1 MIRTTLAVLLIATAA
16 GCDVGANGAP
26 SPSERAE
33 QSDSA
38 PASADHAVAGS
49 AADGS
54 AADGAVDSI
63 KPPAATPPTIKP
75 EAAKTEPAKTVDKSF
90 DDLKFEMAVGDPFR
104 RELLTDEIE
113 ALGGRTIRIRGYILP
128 PPQKRGLKS
137 FVLVRDNMECC
148 FGPGAALYDCIL
160 IEMAP
165 GKTAEFST
173 RPVAVEGEFAIE
185 VFPGPDDTPLAIYR
199 MTGQSVK

>member
-1 MIRTTLAVLLIATAA
+1 MNRVLLATLLIVTIA
-16 GCDVGANGAP
+16 GCDVGADGAP
-26 SPSERAE
+26 SATKEPAEIGAAQAE
-33 QSDSA
+33 Q
-38 PASADHAVAGS
+38 
-49 AADGS
+49 
-54 AADGAVDSI
+54 
-63 KPPAATPPTIKP
+63 
-75 EAAKTEPAKTVDKSF
+75 TEPAVAKNDPPPAVAPPPVPERTVDKSF
-90 DDLKFEMAVGDPFR
+90 DDLKFEMAEGERFR
-104 RELLTDEIE
+104 LELLTDEIE
-113 ALGGRTIRIRGYILP
+113 ALEGKSIRIRGYILP

-173 RPVAVEGEFAIE
+173 RPVSVEGEFAVE

-199 MTGQSVK
+199 MTGQRVK